1 MKRSSSIRLT
11 LMGAVTAGSLSACDS
26 GITHPGNFTS
36 VGSCME
42 AGNSSKACI
51 AAQNAAYSSHEAS
64 APRFATREECLQKI
78 DVTDC
83 VQARIRNPDGTF
95 ATMFLPAMAGFMAG
109 QALAQQPQQQSSG
122 GSSGGGGGGG
132 GRAFYASRDY
142 PNQYRDA
149 GNLSGSR
156 SGVASPSQALTT
168 TAPSRPPNVHT
179 TTIAR
184 SGFGSS
190 SSFHGGGSS

>member
-26 GITHPGNFTS
+26 GITHPGNYTS
-36 VGSCME
+36 VGSCIE

-51 AAQNAAYSSHEAS
+51 AAQNAAFSAHESS
-64 APRFATREECLQKI
+64 APRFPTREECVQKI

-95 ATMFLPAMAGFMAG
+95 ATMFLPAMAGFIAG
-109 QALAQQPQQQSSG
+109 QALAQQQPQQQ
-122 GSSGGGGGGG
+122 GSSGSSGSGGGG

-156 SGVASPSQALTT
+156 GGVASSSQALTT
-168 TAPSRPPNVHT
+168 AQPSRPPNVHT

-190 SSFHGGGSS
+190 SSFHGAGSS